1 MSTIAK
7 TDKKT
12 KQLNDMLE
20 GVEKDVSETFDIWF
34 LIWRCFLQNTV
45 ALQTHVT
52 ISSLKDVVL
61 NSNPTVDKTDN
72 CGCLC
77 FFQKR
82 VSQ

>member
-34 LIWRCFLQNTV
+34 LI
-45 ALQTHVT
+45 
-52 ISSLKDVVL
+52 
-61 NSNPTVDKTDN
+61 
-72 CGCLC
+72 
-77 FFQKR
+77 
-82 VSQ
+82 